1 MTAEPVSAGPQS
13 AGPESAAP
21 AADPPRGAGHWARV
35 AGAFL
40 LWSTVQGIFLLPA
53 DLRSLAG
60 GAAPYRPLVP
70 PLGGALLNLALAAAF
85 VWWFAVRPL
94 ARGDARRRRTFRLR
108 PAPAGAWPWV
118 GVAGL
123 AVAVAV
129 NASTL
134 VLPRFFPLPKE
145 NLILERYGRL
155 PGGAFALLALAAVLA
170 PLLEEFL
177 FRGWLQGQLE
187 RRLAGGWR
195 AILATAVIFAA
206 LHGVEVFGL
215 VPRVALAVAAG
226 YAAWT
231 TASIW
236 PSVVLHGAYNASLFA
251 GGAAL
256 PYVLPKPPA
265 MEAWADVDRAAF
277 FYWAHDGRVF
287 GAAAVVLA
295 LAVAVA
301 AWALSRVGALG
312 RDARRV
318 DSPAATAFDA
328 EAALAQR

>member
-1 MTAEPVSAGPQS
+1 VVGT
-13 AGPESAAP
+13 
-21 AADPPRGAGHWARV
+21 
-35 AGAFL
+35 FL
-40 LWSTVQGIFLLPA
+40 LWSTVQGVFLVPA
-53 DLRSLAG
+53 DAQSLAG

-70 PLGGALLNLALAAAF
+70 PLAGTLLNLALAAAF
-85 VWWFAVRPL
+85 VWWFAVRPA

-108 PAPAGAWPWV
+108 PVPPGAWPWV
-118 GVAGL
+118 GAAAL
-123 AVAVAV
+123 AAAVAV
-129 NASTL
+129 NAATL
-134 VLPRFFPLPKE
+134 VLPRFFALPKE
-145 NLILERYGRL
+145 NQILERYGRL
-155 PGGAFALLALAAVLA
+155 PGGALALLALAAVLA

-226 YAAWT
+226 YAAWA

-236 PSVVLHGAYNASLFA
+236 PSVVLHGAYNAALFA
-251 GGAAL
+251 GGAVL
-256 PYVLPKPPA
+256 PAILPKPPA

-277 FYWAHDGRVF
+277 FYWARDGRVF

-295 LAVAVA
+295 LAVAAA
-301 AWALSRVGALG
+301 AWALARVGALA
-312 RDARRV
+312 RDARRA
-318 DSPAATAFDA
+318 DPSPARPFDA
-328 EAALAQR
+328 EGALAER